1 MKKKIAIMLTLI
13 LATEIFKA
21 CTAEEKVNNSS
32 LSPTVSTSVGVF
44 VSGKISATAGTA
56 PKQWHYSKR
65 LIIQCNCRKQQN
77 ICSLL
82 LSRQLS
88 KALTSLWVLIFLKGL
103 ILMKINQITLTD
115 LRRMNGKEGLILQGC
130 GGEIKEWV
138 DGINKMLTDKGIL
151 LDDTKF
157 ENVSVFKSDGVTCI
171 LYPFEDVHLDI
182 GKLAMWRLQSYT
194 AFAGMWLSDYV
205 DNRLGGFE
213 PEQNKAEKVKPDCAL
228 IGQDGNIFNLM
239 GIASRTLKQ
248 NGMAPFIPHFYV
260 LILDDSNKE
269 ERNLGM
275 LAGLSMLWVCD
286 AVWVFGDEITEGMKT
301 EIRFAEK
308 LNIEVRY
315 ISENALRKSEIKN
328 DKIKKN

>member
-1 MKKKIAIMLTLI
+1 
-13 LATEIFKA
+13 
-21 CTAEEKVNNSS
+21 
-32 LSPTVSTSVGVF
+32 
-44 VSGKISATAGTA
+44 
-56 PKQWHYSKR
+56 
-65 LIIQCNCRKQQN
+65 
-77 ICSLL
+77 
-82 LSRQLS
+82 
-88 KALTSLWVLIFLKGL
+88 
-103 ILMKINQITLTD
+103 MKINQITLTD

-130 GGEIKEWV
+130 GGETQGWV

-228 IGQDGNIFNLM
+228 IGQDGNIFNLL

-248 NGMAPFIPHFYV
+248 NGMAPFIPHFYA

-286 AVWVFGDEITEGMKT
+286 AVWVFGDEITESMKT

-315 ISENALRKSEIKN
+315 ISENDLRKSEVKN